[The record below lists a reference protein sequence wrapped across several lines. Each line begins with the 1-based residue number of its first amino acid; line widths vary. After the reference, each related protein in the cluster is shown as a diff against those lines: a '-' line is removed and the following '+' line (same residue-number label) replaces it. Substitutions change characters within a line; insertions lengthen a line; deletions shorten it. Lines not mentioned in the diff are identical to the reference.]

1 MMAFQTALRR
11 SGFVALLGAA
21 ALLTGCERPPIAS
34 AQSGYR
40 GTGMVQVTNPRT
52 TAQVA
57 AANQAPA
64 ALSGG
69 SPDGPKAKDIF
80 KNVQVLGD
88 LSIGQFTSQMAAIT
102 AWVAPTE
109 GCNYCHNPE
118 NLADDSKYT
127 KVVSRRMLQMTRR
140 INADWTPHVAATGVT
155 CYTCHRGQ
163 NVPALAWTAP
173 VPQDLKANFMG
184 NRNGQNAPAK
194 NVGLMSLPNDPL
206 SMYLTSD
213 TKIRVAGTTAIT
225 QQRHDSIQGTEGTYA
240 LMVHFSNSLGVNCTF
255 CHNTQSFGNWQ
266 LSPPQRTTAWHG
278 IRMVRELNSEYLL
291 PLGKVLPTNRLG
303 PTGDAPKAA
312 CATCHQGVNKPLY
325 GVAMAKEFPGLTGPA
340 TAASAAAPTV
350 AVAEAVTAKVA
361 AKPAGKGK

>member
-1 MMAFQTALRR
+1 
-11 SGFVALLGAA
+11 
-21 ALLTGCERPPIAS
+21 
-34 AQSGYR
+34 
-40 GTGMVQVTNPRT
+40 
-52 TAQVA
+52 
-57 AANQAPA
+57 
-64 ALSGG
+64 
-69 SPDGPKAKDIF
+69 
-80 KNVQVLGD
+80 
-88 LSIGQFTSQMAAIT
+88 MAAIT
-102 AWVAPTE
+102 AWVAPVE

-194 NVGLMSLPNDPL
+194 SVGLMSLPNDPL
-206 SMYLTSD
+206 SVYLTSD
-213 TKIRVAGTTAIT
+213 TPIRVAGKTAIT
-225 QQRHDSIQGTEGTYA
+225 QARHDSIQGTEGTYA

-255 CHNTQSFGNWQ
+255 CHNTQSFGNWA
-266 LSPPQRTTAWHG
+266 LSPPQRTVAWHG
-278 IRMVRELNSEYLL
+278 IRMVRELNTDYLL
-291 PLGKVLPTNRLG
+291 PLGKVLPANRLG

-340 TAASAAAPTV
+340 TAASAAAPVV
-350 AVAEAVTAKVA
+350 AVAQAVTTKVGT
-361 AKPAGKGK
+361 KVVTKTGGTGK